1 MAGSTIVEVVPP
13 ELERAVEAAIAFINE
28 KRDGKFQLTGLLS
41 APESSGFPQRDS
53 VELGLVLCDGDLC
66 IREQVCIRQDGENYE
81 VSEIET
87 ADPQIPPH
95 LDPPAGIRSNWL
107 DDQLQKYSFVLLLYY
122 RGLW

>member
-1 MAGSTIVEVVPP
+1 M
-13 ELERAVEAAIAFINE
+13 EAAIAFINE
-28 KRDGKFQLTGLLS
+28 KRDGKFQLTGLVA
-41 APESSGFPQRDS
+41 APESPGFPQRDS

-87 ADPQIPPH
+87 ANPQIPPH